1 MSNQMKW
8 PRKPSLSV
16 TPTRIALIVIAAIV
30 LAGAATSFFM
40 VDQTE
45 EGVVLRFG
53 RYNRTVGPGLQTK
66 LPFGLET
73 HETVP
78 VQRVQTMT
86 FGFRTESPG
95 VSGQRTQY
103 EEADIPEESVM
114 LTGDLNI
121 VDVEWIIQYRINEPR
136 SWLFNVQDRE
146 KTIRDISQSVINQL
160 VGDRSIFSV
169 LGRGRGRIEQEGL
182 DQMNETLQSYGLGIR
197 VTQVRLQ
204 NIVPPSGRVQDAFED
219 VTRAVQDMNRLINE
233 GREEYN
239 RQIPRVRGQAERLV
253 EEAHGYRARRVNEA
267 EGAASRFGSV
277 LEAYNE
283 APQITRNRLY
293 IETIEQI
300 LGNDSDVT
308 LIDRSLQNMLPIF
321 DVNQSA
327 LAPGA
332 TGETQ

>member
-8 PRKPSLSV
+8 PRKPSIAV
-16 TPTRIALIVIAAIV
+16 TPTKIALVILAAIV

-86 FGFRTESPG
+86 FGFRTETPG
-95 VSGQRTQY
+95 ASGQRTQY
-103 EEADIPEESVM
+103 EESEIPEESVM

-219 VTRAVQDMNRLINE
+219 VNRAVQDMNRLINE

-267 EGAASRFGSV
+267 EGAASRFSSV

-293 IETIEQI
+293 IETLEQI
-300 LGNDSDVT
+300 LGNDSGVT
-308 LIDRSLQNMLPIF
+308 LIDRNLQNMLPLF
-321 DVNQSA
+321 DITQSA
-327 LAPGA
+327 GLSGG
-332 TGETQ
+332 TGGTQ